1 MQPDELKRLIEAGL
15 PDSEVEV
22 HSEDGVHFQA
32 RVVSAAFAGQSTVQ
46 QHRMVYACLGQRM
59 GNEVHALS
67 LRTEAPDAG

>member
-1 MQPDELKRLIEAGL
+1 MQTDELKRLIEAGL
-15 PDSEVEV
+15 PDSQVEV
-22 HSEDGVHFQA
+22 YSEDCVHFQA

-67 LRTEAPDAG
+67 LRTAVPDAG